1 MRIILAASPV
11 LLCILK
17 QGLVDSVLLHAM
29 TAVLILL
36 LQCQFAPLDTA
47 LIGKRNNDNFVR
59 VMSK

>member
-1 MRIILAASPV
+1 M
-11 LLCILK
+11 
-17 QGLVDSVLLHAM
+17 DSVLLRAM

-36 LQCQFAPLDTA
+36 FQCQFAPLDTA